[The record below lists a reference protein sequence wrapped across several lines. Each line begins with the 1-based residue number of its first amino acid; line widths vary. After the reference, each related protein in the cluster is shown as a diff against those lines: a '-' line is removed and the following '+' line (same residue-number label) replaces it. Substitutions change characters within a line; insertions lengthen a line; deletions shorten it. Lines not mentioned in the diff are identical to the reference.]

1 VPDPRPPLLVA
12 QLSDPHIGG
21 DWGDGDPAA
30 KLAAAVA
37 SVRRL
42 RPRPD
47 VVIVTGDLADHG
59 ADHEYELARELLEPL
74 GAPTYVLPGNH
85 DDRSALR
92 RCFGLQGAA
101 GEPVQYV
108 VDLDGLRILMLDSTI
123 PGEDAGAFDEP
134 RLDWLEA
141 RLAEAS
147 DRPTLLAMHHPPL
160 LTGLPAF
167 DRVALAGADRSAM
180 RAVVD
185 RHPQVLGLVAGHVH
199 RTITTGLAHTTVLT
213 IPSTYVQGRLD
224 FLTRDLLLADEP
236 AGFGVHA
243 LLDGQLVSHIQPVDA
258 G

>member
-1 VPDPRPPLLVA
+1 
-12 QLSDPHIGG
+12 
-21 DWGDGDPAA
+21 
-30 KLAAAVA
+30 
-37 SVRRL
+37 
-42 RPRPD
+42 
-47 VVIVTGDLADHG
+47 
-59 ADHEYELARELLEPL
+59 
-74 GAPTYVLPGNH
+74 VLPGNH

-213 IPSTYVQGRLD
+213 VPSTYVQGRLD